1 MYSDEANS
9 MSQSVELDDVVVN
22 RRKKLKK
29 FLKRVADPK
38 SLRDKFMVKN
48 NVNRMTQNIE
58 EVEHE

>member
-48 NVNRMTQNIE
+48 NVNKMTQNIE